1 MAEGN
6 GQHEPAT
13 PQEIWEILREVAA
26 AQQETDQ
33 LIERQTRAADRRMQE
48 TDQLI
53 ERQAR
58 AADRRMQE
66 TDRRLQETD
75 QLIKRQARAA
85 DRRMDKLDEL
95 FNGQWGKLIES
106 LVEGD
111 LTGLLQQRGIAVQ
124 YTVTNPR
131 QNYGERRWEF
141 DIVAINGEEVVVVEV
156 KTTLRIPDVDR
167 FIGRLNEFPELM
179 PEYAPRRI
187 YGAVAYL
194 KAYQESDVR
203 AERLGL
209 FVIRATGSSASITNR
224 EEFTPRTFGPRS
236 TAPSRR

>member
-1 MAEGN
+1 MTDGN
-6 GQHEPAT
+6 GHRDPAT
-13 PQEIWEILREVAA
+13 PQEIWEILREISA

-33 LIERQTRAADRRMQE
+33 LV
-48 TDQLI
+48 
-53 ERQAR
+53 
-58 AADRRMQE
+58 
-66 TDRRLQETD
+66 
-75 QLIKRQARAA
+75 KRQARAA

-111 LTGLLQQRGIAVQ
+111 LVGLLQQRGIAVQ
-124 YTVTNPR
+124 HTVTNPR

-156 KTTLRIPDVDR
+156 KTTLRVPDIDR
-167 FIGRLNEFPELM
+167 FVGRLNEFPELM
-179 PEYAPRRI
+179 PEYGGRRI

-194 KAYQESDVR
+194 KAHQQSDVR

-209 FVIRATGSSASITNR
+209 FVIRATGSSASIINR
-224 EEFTPRTFGPRS
+224 DEFTPRTFGHRS
-236 TAPSRR
+236 AAPSRQ

>member
-1 MAEGN
+1 MAARRSGAT
-6 GQHEPAT
+6 GPPAT
-13 PQEIWEILREVAA
+13 SQEIWEILREVSA

-33 LIERQTRAADRRMQE
+33 L
-48 TDQLI
+48 L
-53 ERQAR
+53 
-58 AADRRMQE
+58 
-66 TDRRLQETD
+66 
-75 QLIKRQARAA
+75 KRQARAA
-85 DRRMDKLDEL
+85 ERRMDKLDEL

-111 LTGLLQQRGIAVQ
+111 LVGLLQQRGIAVQ
-124 YTVTNPR
+124 HTVTNPR

-141 DIVAINGEEVVVVEV
+141 DIVAVDGEAVAVVEV
-156 KTTLRIPDVDR
+156 KTTLRVPEVDR
-167 FIGRLNEFPELM
+167 FIRRLHEFPELM
-179 PEYAPRRI
+179 SEYASRRI

-224 EEFTPRTFGPRS
+224 KEFTPRTFGPRS

>member
-1 MAEGN
+1 M
-6 GQHEPAT
+6 
-13 PQEIWEILREVAA
+13 
-26 AQQETDQ
+26 QQET
-33 LIERQTRAADRRMQE
+33 ARRMQE

-53 ERQAR
+53 
-58 AADRRMQE
+58 
-66 TDRRLQETD
+66 
-75 QLIKRQARAA
+75 KRQTRAA

-111 LTGLLQQRGIAVQ
+111 LVRLLQQRGIAVQ
-124 YTVTNPR
+124 HTVTNPR

-141 DIVAINGEEVVVVEV
+141 DIVAINGEEVVVVEI
-156 KTTLRIPDVDR
+156 KTTLRVPDVDR
-167 FIGRLNEFPELM
+167 FIGRLNEFPDLM
-179 PEYAPRRI
+179 PEYASRRI

-194 KAYQESDVR
+194 KANQESDVR

-224 EEFTPRTFGPRS
+224 EGFTPRTFRS
-236 TAPSRR
+236 PEHGTEPPHRNIR

>member
-1 MAEGN
+1 MTDGN
-6 GQHEPAT
+6 PHRDPAT
-13 PQEIWEILREVAA
+13 PQEIWEILREISA
-26 AQQETDQ
+26 AQQETDR
-33 LIERQTRAADRRMQE
+33 RQQE
-48 TDQLI
+48 TD
-53 ERQAR
+53 RQ
-58 AADRRMQE
+58 MQE
-66 TDRRLQETD
+66 TDRRQQETD
-75 QLIKRQARAA
+75 QLLTRQARAA

-111 LTGLLQQRGIAVQ
+111 LVGLLQRRGIAVHH
-124 YTVTNPR
+124 TVTNPR

-156 KTTLRIPDVDR
+156 KTTLRVPDVDR
-167 FIGRLNEFPELM
+167 FISRLNEFRELM
-179 PEYAPRRI
+179 PEYASRRV

-224 EEFTPRTFGPRS
+224 DEFRPRTFGPRS
-236 TAPSRR
+236 TAPSRQ

>member
-1 MAEGN
+1 MTDGN
-6 GQHEPAT
+6 PHRDPAT
-13 PQEIWEILREVAA
+13 PQEIWEILREISA
-26 AQQETDQ
+26 AQQETD
-33 LIERQTRAADRRMQE
+33 RQMQE
-48 TDQLI
+48 TDRRLQ
-53 ERQAR
+53 ETDRQ
-58 AADRRMQE
+58 MQE

-75 QLIKRQARAA
+75 QLLTRQARAA

-111 LTGLLQQRGIAVQ
+111 LIGLLQRRGIAVQ
-124 YTVTNPR
+124 HTVTNPR

-156 KTTLRIPDVDR
+156 KTTLRVPDLDR
-167 FIGRLNEFPELM
+167 FISRLNEFPELT
-179 PEYAPRRI
+179 PEYASRRV

-236 TAPSRR
+236 TAPSRQ

>member
-1 MAEGN
+1 MTDDN
-6 GQHEPAT
+6 GHSEPAT
-13 PQEIWEILREVAA
+13 PQEIWQILREISA
-26 AQQETDQ
+26 AQQEA
-33 LIERQTRAADRRMQE
+33 ERRRQE
-48 TDQLI
+48 TD
-53 ERQAR
+53 RQ
-58 AADRRMQE
+58 MQE
-66 TDRRLQETD
+66 TDRRMQDTDRRLQATD
-75 QLIKRQARAA
+75 ELITRQARAA

-111 LTGLLQQRGIAVQ
+111 LTRLLQRRGIAVQ
-124 YTVTNPR
+124 HTVSNPR

-156 KTTLRIPDVDR
+156 KTTLRVPDIDR
-167 FIGRLNEFPELM
+167 FVGRLNEFPDLM
-179 PEYAPRRI
+179 PEYASRRI

-194 KAYQESDVR
+194 KAYQGSDVR

-224 EEFTPRTFGPRS
+224 DGFTPRTFGHRS
-236 TAPSRR
+236 TAPSRRQ

>member
-1 MAEGN
+1 MTDGN
-6 GQHEPAT
+6 GHRDPAT
-13 PQEIWEILREVAA
+13 PQEIWEILREVSAV
-26 AQQETDQ
+26 QQET
-33 LIERQTRAADRRMQE
+33 ARRM
-48 TDQLI
+48 
-53 ERQAR
+53 
-58 AADRRMQE
+58 
-66 TDRRLQETD
+66 QETD

-111 LTGLLQQRGIAVQ
+111 LVGLLQHRRIAVQ
-124 YTVTNPR
+124 HTVTNPR
-131 QNYGERRWEF
+131 QNYGERRWEL
-141 DIVAINGEEVVVVEV
+141 DIVAVNGEEVVVVEV
-156 KTTLRIPDVDR
+156 KTTLRVPDVDR
-167 FIGRLNEFPELM
+167 FITRLNEFPELM
-179 PEYAPRRI
+179 PEYASRRI

-224 EEFTPRTFGPRS
+224 DEFTPRTFGPRS
-236 TAPSRR
+236 TTPSRQ